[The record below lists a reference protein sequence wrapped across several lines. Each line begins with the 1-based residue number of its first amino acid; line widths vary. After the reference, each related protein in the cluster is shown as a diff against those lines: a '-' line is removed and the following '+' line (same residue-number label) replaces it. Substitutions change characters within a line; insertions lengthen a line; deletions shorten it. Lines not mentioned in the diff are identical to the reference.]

1 MGPTAETVINVPDW
15 DSWSHS
21 RGFVSRELRGVDQ
34 ANLKVYFQALH
45 GLSEAV
51 FRRSLL
57 VGLRMHHVQFK
68 DAKNWLRD
76 HDETPDRKEFPK
88 KFDRLYSIRG
98 TSWAQVTGQSES
110 FRCALSLWHD
120 YSKTIRNHLAHAIRS
135 YADEWLACAIQVDQI
150 LIMDFDLV
158 MEPVI
163 GGSLSDDLTKL
174 VPRLPKGIPSQDLP
188 KITGVKER
196 KPRPTVLLGGAQVEV
211 LRLIEMRSREVHPNR

>member
-1 MGPTAETVINVPDW
+1 MVINVPDW
-15 DSWSHS
+15 AFWSDS
-21 RGFVSRELRGVDQ
+21 RTFVSRDLRGIDQ

-45 GLSEAV
+45 GLTEAV

-57 VGLRMHHVQFK
+57 VGLRMNQVLFK
-68 DAKNWLRD
+68 DAETWLHD

-98 TSWAQVTGQSES
+98 TSWAKVTSQSES

-120 YSKTIRNHLAHAIRS
+120 YSKIIRNHLAHAIRPYS
-135 YADEWLACAIQVDQI
+135 DEWLACAIQVDQI
-150 LIMDFDLV
+150 LLMDFDLV

-174 VPRLPKGIPSQDLP
+174 VPRLPKGIPAQDVP
-188 KITGVKER
+188 KITGVKQR
-196 KPRPTVLLGGAQVEV
+196 KPRPTLSLGGAQAEV
-211 LRLIEMRSREVHPNR
+211 SRLMGMRIT

>member
-1 MGPTAETVINVPDW
+1 MGPTAQMVINVPDW
-15 DSWSHS
+15 AFWSDS
-21 RGFVSRELRGVDQ
+21 RTFVSRDLRGIDQ

-45 GLSEAV
+45 GLTEAV

-57 VGLRMHHVQFK
+57 VGLRMNQVLFK
-68 DAKNWLRD
+68 DAETWLHD

-98 TSWAQVTGQSES
+98 TSWAKVTSQSES

-120 YSKTIRNHLAHAIRS
+120 YSKIIRNHLAHAIRPYS
-135 YADEWLACAIQVDQI
+135 DEWLACAIQVDQI
-150 LIMDFDLV
+150 LLMDFDLV

-174 VPRLPKGIPSQDLP
+174 VPRLPKGIPAQDVP
-188 KITGVKER
+188 KITGVKQR
-196 KPRPTVLLGGAQVEV
+196 KPRPTLSLGGAQAEV
-211 LRLIEMRSREVHPNR
+211 SRLMGMRIT